1 MSEVKLE
8 FELYCRE
15 ASTMTAAYH
24 IEQSI
29 ANRLGLS
36 EYPCACNR
44 CRGARLQKTEVVARH
59 HVQNGRDPYLQY
71 PVIVSAV

>member
-1 MSEVKLE
+1 MSEVKLD

-24 IEQSI
+24 IERSI

-36 EYPCACNR
+36 EYPCACDR
-44 CRGARLQKTEVVARH
+44 CRGA
-59 HVQNGRDPYLQY
+59 
-71 PVIVSAV
+71 